1 MRKRRIQN
9 NLTAYAMIIP
19 AMIIFFLFL
28 VYPLLKAI
36 QISFYDYS
44 GIGKMTDFVGL
55 ENYVNSLADADF
67 GKALLRTVKLA
78 GLDLFFSLTI
88 GFFLAYALYKRVG
101 GWCLFSV
108 ALYIPAIVT
117 VVVAGLIWRQIFEY
131 NQGLLNSLLDTFGL
145 SGLKQLWTGDMKIA
159 LGSVSVAWVWRT
171 IPFSMI
177 ILYSSMLSIPDE
189 LIEAARIDG
198 AGEGHII
205 LHVILPELKSTF
217 GVLVLYTLAND
228 FRAFDMVKV
237 LTDGGP
243 GKSTEIIT
251 LYVYRLATR
260 LNEYGYANA
269 IAVETFLLA
278 GGSVL
283 AVFVIKKLARLI
295 RKKDDE

>member
-101 GWCLFSV
+101 GWRFFSV

-189 LIEAARIDG
+189 LLEAARIDG

>member
-1 MRKRRIQN
+1 M
-9 NLTAYAMIIP
+9 
-19 AMIIFFLFL
+19 
-28 VYPLLKAI
+28 
-36 QISFYDYS
+36 
-44 GIGKMTDFVGL
+44 
-55 ENYVNSLADADF
+55 
-67 GKALLRTVKLA
+67 
-78 GLDLFFSLTI
+78 FFSLTI

-101 GWCLFSV
+101 GWRFFSV

>member
-1 MRKRRIQN
+1 MKKKTIQR
-9 NLTAYAMIIP
+9 NLIAYAMIIP

-44 GIGKMTDFVGL
+44 GIGKMTDFVGW
-55 ENYVNSLADADF
+55 ENYINSFADADF
-67 GKALLRTVKLA
+67 GKALLRTIKLA
-78 GLDLFFSLTI
+78 GLDLLFSLTI

-101 GWCLFSV
+101 GWRFFSV

-131 NQGLLNSLLDTFGL
+131 NQGLLNSLLDTFGF
-145 SGLKQLWTGDMKIA
+145 SELKQLWTGDMKIA

-198 AGEGHII
+198 AGESRVII
-205 LHVILPELKSTF
+205 HVVLPGLKSTF
-217 GVLVLYTLAND
+217 GVLALYTLAND

-251 LYVYRLATR
+251 LYVYRLATK
-260 LNEYGYANA
+260 LNEYGYGNA

-283 AVFVIKKLARLI
+283 AIFAIKKLVKI
-295 RKKDDE
+295 FRKGKK

>member
-101 GWCLFSV
+101 GWRFFSV